1 MPQNLTF
8 YFSMAEL
15 GLMVFRTIEQVLLLK
30 NFIWKNSQKDQNNQI
45 QNGVLKVQENKVERF
60 FYSEISYWLQLQLFI
75 KYIGADPWN
84 KNMAPVFG
92 T

>member
-15 GLMVFRTIEQVLLLK
+15 ELMVFRTIEQVLLLK
-30 NFIWKNSQKDQNNQI
+30 NFIWKKKDQNYQI
-45 QNGVLKVQENKVERF
+45 QSGLLKVQENKVERF
-60 FYSEISYWLQLQLFI
+60 FYSKISYWLQIQLFI

-84 KNMAPVFG
+84 KNMALVFS